1 MRSIR
6 VGFCAAV
13 IAAAGVAV
21 AACGTASPSGSAT
34 NPTTPSSPAAK
45 TPIQAIDA
53 AYTSTTSAGTAKLSM
68 DMAMSG
74 QAMKG
79 QKVDFSGSGVVDFAH
94 KSGDLTMSILGMGME
109 IRYLDNVEYIHTP
122 SGLPGKAG
130 DKPWMKVDLNELAK
144 ANLGASMDQLTSA
157 TPSDPSQM
165 LSYLQG
171 VSSDITDDGP
181 ATIDGTATTHY
192 TAQMNIADLAKK
204 ENLPADKA
212 AQMQKMFGS
221 PTVPMQ
227 IWVDGQ
233 NRLRQMSFDQKV
245 DAGAITGA
253 SSGAGSGTVD
263 MAMTMKLSDF
273 GVPVNVAVPPAD
285 QTQDAMS
292 MLGGK

>member
-1 MRSIR
+1 

-13 IAAAGVAV
+13 IAATGVAV
-21 AACGTASPSGSAT
+21 AACGTVSPSGSAT
-34 NPTTPSSPAAK
+34 NPTTPTAK

-53 AYTSTTSAGTAKLSM
+53 AYTSTTTAGTAKLSM

-74 QAMKG
+74 QAMQG
-79 QKVDFSGSGVVDFAH
+79 HKVDFTGNGVVDFAH
-94 KSGDLTMSILGMGME
+94 RSGDLSMSILGMDME
-109 IRYLDNVEYIHTP
+109 IRYLNDVEYIHAP
-122 SGLPGKAG
+122 SELSSLDGG
-130 DKPWMKVDLNELAK
+130 KPWMKLDLNELAK
-144 ANLGASMDQLTSA
+144 ANLGASMDQLTSS
-157 TPSDPSQM
+157 TPTDPSQL

-171 VSSDITDDGP
+171 VSSNVTDDGP

-192 TAQMNIADLAKK
+192 TAQMNVADVIKK

-212 AQMQKMFGS
+212 TQMRKLFGS
-221 PTVPMQ
+221 PTVPLQ
-227 IWVDGQ
+227 VWVDSQ
-233 NRLRQMSFDQKV
+233 NRLRQMSFDQKI

-253 SSGAGSGTVD
+253 TSGAGGGTVD

-285 QTQDAMS
+285 QTGDAAS